1 MSNRSIQWVIGFG
14 ALAILAIL
22 AGQAYF
28 FYKAF
33 DLRERQAVQSFKI
46 SLQTVAENIAQ
57 FNKST
62 LPDNVL
68 HQYSPDYYI
77 VDINN
82 HIDPWILEHYLR
94 TELARRHLNI
104 DFEYA
109 IYDCDDDRMVYGNYV
124 SLDQKEEVKNKLEYW
139 PKYEEGLYYFGVH
152 FPGIRSYILSEMG
165 LWYFF
170 TAILVVVILF
180 FGYSMMI
187 ILRQKRLSEVQRD
200 FINNMSHEFRTP
212 LTSIGLASDV
222 LEEEGPGGD
231 PERFTRY
238 SAILKD
244 QIGLLQKKVDK
255 ILQQAETEH
264 KFFRLNKEQILLSD
278 FIREAVDEY
287 RPAAEHR
294 NGRLEFNIQA
304 GNQVILAD
312 RFHLSGILINLID
325 NALKYT
331 DKPPVVTI
339 SVTDKP
345 GKIHLLIEDNGYGIE
360 KKYIRKVFM
369 PFFRVPSGNI
379 HNVKGSGLGL
389 SYVKRICDLHGWKIR
404 IDSNPGIGTG
414 ITLIIPKVD
423 GNGQ

>member
-14 ALAILAIL
+14 VLAIMAIL

-33 DLRERQAVQSFKI
+33 DLRERQTVQSFKI
-46 SLQTVAENIAQ
+46 SLQTVAENISQ

-62 LPDNVL
+62 LPDNII
-68 HQYSPDYYI
+68 HQFSPDYYI

-82 HIDPWILEHYLR
+82 RIDPWILEHYLR
-94 TELARRHLNI
+94 SELSRRHLNI

-124 SLDQKEEVKNKLEYW
+124 SLDKKEEEKNRLEYW

-152 FPGIRSYILSEMG
+152 FPGMRNYILGEME

-170 TAILVVVILF
+170 TAILFVVIIF

-187 ILRQKRLSEVQRD
+187 ILQQKRLSEVQRD

-222 LEEEGPGGD
+222 LGEEGPGGD
-231 PERFTRY
+231 AERFNKY
-238 SAILKD
+238 SIILKD
-244 QIGLLQKKVDK
+244 QINLLQKKVDK

-264 KFFRLNKEQILLSD
+264 KFFKLNKERL
-278 FIREAVDEY
+278 FINELIVEIADEFK
-287 RPAAEHR
+287 PTAEHR
-294 NGRLEFNIQA
+294 NGRIEFDYLA
-304 GNQVILAD
+304 GNPVILAD
-312 RFHLSGILINLID
+312 RYHLSGILINLID

-331 DKPPVVTI
+331 DKPPLIRI
-339 SVTDKP
+339 SLISNSR
-345 GKIHLLIEDNGYGIE
+345 KISLKLEDNGTGID

-389 SYVKRICDLHGWKIR
+389 SYVKRICDLHGWRIR
-404 IDSNPGIGTG
+404 IESEPGKGTG
-414 ITLIIPKVD
+414 ITLIIPKED
-423 GNGQ
+423 

>member
-14 ALAILAIL
+14 VLAILAIL

-33 DLRERQAVQSFKI
+33 DLRERQTVQSFKI
-46 SLQTVAENIAQ
+46 SLQTVAENISQ
-57 FNKST
+57 YNKST
-62 LPDNVL
+62 LPDNII
-68 HQYSPDYYI
+68 HQFSPDYYI

-82 HIDPWILEHYLR
+82 RIDPWILEHYLR
-94 TELARRHLNI
+94 TELSRRHLNI

-152 FPGIRSYILSEMG
+152 FPGLRNYILSEMQ

-170 TAILVVVILF
+170 TAILVVVIIF

-212 LTSIGLASDV
+212 LTSIGLATDV
-222 LEEEGPGGD
+222 LGEEGPGGD
-231 PERFTRY
+231 HERFLKY
-238 SAILKD
+238 SSILKE
-244 QIGLLQKKVDK
+244 QVNLLHKKVDK

-264 KFFRLNKEQILLSD
+264 KFFRLNKERLLLKD
-278 FIREAVDEY
+278 VIEETVDEF

-294 NGRLEFNIQA
+294 NGRVEIDNKA
-304 GNQVILAD
+304 GNPSILAD
-312 RFHLSGILINLID
+312 RYHLSGILINLID

-331 DKPPVVTI
+331 DKPPRVTI
-339 SVTDKP
+339 TVTEKS
-345 GKIHLLIEDNGYGIE
+345 GKILLKVEDTGTGIE
-360 KKYIRKVFM
+360 KKYIRKIFM

-389 SYVKRICDLHGWKIR
+389 SYVKKICDLHGWRIR
-404 IDSNPGIGTG
+404 IESEPGKGTG
-414 ITLIIPKVD
+414 ITLTIPKAEQH
-423 GNGQ
+423 G

>member
-1 MSNRSIQWVIGFG
+1 VSNRSIQWVIGFG
-14 ALAILAIL
+14 VLAILSIL

-33 DLRERQAVQSFKI
+33 DLRERQTVQSFKI
-46 SLQTVAENIAQ
+46 SLQTVAESISQ
-57 FNKST
+57 YNKST
-62 LPDNVL
+62 LPDNII
-68 HQYSPDYYI
+68 HQFSPDYYI

-94 TELARRHLNI
+94 SELTRRHLNI

-124 SLDQKEEVKNKLEYW
+124 SLDAKEEVKNKLEYW

-152 FPGIRSYILSEMG
+152 FPGLRSYIFSEMQ

-170 TAILVVVILF
+170 TAILVVVIIF

-200 FINNMSHEFRTP
+200 FINNMSHEIRTP
-212 LTSIGLASDV
+212 LTSIGLATDV
-222 LEEEGPGGD
+222 LGEEGPGGD
-231 PERFTRY
+231 PERFLKY
-238 SAILKD
+238 SYLLKE
-244 QIGLLQKKVDK
+244 QTLLLQKKVDR

-264 KFFRLNKEQILLSD
+264 KFFKLNRERILLKD
-278 FIREAVDEY
+278 LIDETADEF
-287 RPAAEHR
+287 RPATEHR
-294 NGRLEFNIQA
+294 NGMVEVNNQA
-304 GNQVILAD
+304 ANAMILAD
-312 RFHLSGILINLID
+312 RYHLSGVLINLID

-331 DKPPVVTI
+331 DKQPQVTI
-339 SVTDKP
+339 SILEKQGRILLRVEDK
-345 GKIHLLIEDNGYGIE
+345 GTGIE
-360 KKYIRKVFM
+360 NKYIRKVFM

-389 SYVKRICDLHGWKIR
+389 SYVKKICDLHGWRIR
-404 IDSNPGIGTG
+404 IESEPGKGTG
-414 ITLIIPKVD
+414 ITLTIPKAD
-423 GNGQ
+423 

>member
-14 ALAILAIL
+14 VLAILAIL

-33 DLRERQAVQSFKI
+33 DLRERQTVQSFKI
-46 SLQTVAENIAQ
+46 SLQTVAENISQ
-57 FNKST
+57 YNKST
-62 LPDNVL
+62 LPDNII

-94 TELARRHLNI
+94 TELTRRHLNI

-109 IYDCDDDRMVYGNYV
+109 IYNCDDDRMVYGNYV
-124 SLDQKEEVKNKLEYW
+124 SLNAKEEVKNKLEYW

-152 FPGIRSYILSEMG
+152 FPGVRSYILSEMG
-165 LWYFF
+165 LWYYF
-170 TAILVVVILF
+170 TAILVIVIIF

-200 FINNMSHEFRTP
+200 FINNMSHEIRTP
-212 LTSIGLASDV
+212 LTSIGLATDV
-222 LEEEGPGGD
+222 LGEEGLGGD
-231 PERFTRY
+231 HDRFLKY
-238 SAILKD
+238 SYLLKE
-244 QIGLLQKKVDK
+244 QTVLLQKKVDR

-264 KFFRLNKEQILLSD
+264 KFFKLNKEQLLLKD
-278 FIREAVDEY
+278 LIEETADEF
-287 RPAAEHR
+287 RPATEHR
-294 NGRLEFNIQA
+294 KGRVEIDNQA
-304 GNQVILAD
+304 GNPVILGD
-312 RFHLSGILINLID
+312 RYHLSGILINLID

-331 DKPPVVTI
+331 DKPPQVTI
-339 SVTDKP
+339 TILEKQASILVKVEDK
-345 GKIHLLIEDNGYGIE
+345 GTGIE

-389 SYVKRICDLHGWKIR
+389 SYVKKICDLHGWRIR
-404 IDSNPGIGTG
+404 IESEPAKGTT
-414 ITLIIPKVD
+414 ITLTIPKA
-423 GNGQ
+423 G

>member
-14 ALAILAIL
+14 VLAIMAIL

-33 DLRERQAVQSFKI
+33 DLRERQTVQSFKI
-46 SLQTVAENIAQ
+46 SLQTVAENISQ

-62 LPDNVL
+62 LPDNII
-68 HQYSPDYYI
+68 HQYSPDYFI

-94 TELARRHLNI
+94 SELARRHLNV

-124 SLDQKEEVKNKLEYW
+124 SLDQKEQVKNKLEYW

-152 FPGIRSYILSEMG
+152 FPGLRNYILGEMG

-170 TAILVVVILF
+170 SAILVVVILF

-187 ILRQKRLSEVQRD
+187 ILRQKRFSEVQRD

-212 LTSIGLASDV
+212 LTSIGLATDV
-222 LEEEGPGGD
+222 LGEEGPSGD
-231 PERFTRY
+231 ADRFKKY
-238 SAILKD
+238 SSILKE
-244 QIGLLQKKVDK
+244 QTLLLQKKVDK
-255 ILQQAETEH
+255 ILTQAETEN
-264 KFFRLNKEQILLSD
+264 KFFRLNKEKLSVKEVID
-278 FIREAVDEY
+278 QVIDEF

-294 NGRLEFNIQA
+294 NGRIKFDNQA
-304 GNQVILAD
+304 GEQFILAD
-312 RFHLSGILINLID
+312 RYHFSGLLINLVD

-331 DKPPVVTI
+331 EKPPVVTI
-339 SVTDKP
+339 TMTEKP
-345 GKIHLLIEDNGYGIE
+345 RKILLKVEDTGSGIDR
-360 KKYIRKVFM
+360 KYIRKVFM

-389 SYVKRICDLHGWKIR
+389 SYVKRICDLHGWKVR
-404 IDSNPGIGTG
+404 IESEPGKGTG
-414 ITLIIPKVD
+414 ITIVIPKAD
-423 GNGQ
+423 

>member
-14 ALAILAIL
+14 VLAILAIL

-33 DLRERQAVQSFKI
+33 DLRERQTVQSFRI
-46 SLQTVAENIAQ
+46 SLQSVAESISQ

-62 LPDNVL
+62 LPDNII
-68 HQYSPDYYI
+68 HQYSPDYFI

-82 HIDPWILEHYLR
+82 HIDPWVLEHYLR
-94 TELARRHLNI
+94 SELTRRHLSI

-109 IYDCDDDRMVYGNYV
+109 IYNCDDDQMVYGNYV
-124 SLDQKEEVKNKLEYW
+124 SLDQKEEVKNKLDYW
-139 PKYEEGLYYFGVH
+139 PKYEEGQYYFGVH
-152 FPGIRSYILSEMG
+152 FPGVRKYILSDMG

-170 TAILVVVILF
+170 TAILAVVILF

-222 LEEEGPGGD
+222 LGEEGNGGD
-231 PERFTRY
+231 AERFNKY
-238 SAILKD
+238 AVILKD
-244 QIGLLQKKVDK
+244 QIHLLQKKVDK

-264 KFFRLNKEQILLSD
+264 KFFKLNKERINLTEFL
-278 FIREAVDEY
+278 RETIDEFK
-287 RPAAEHR
+287 PAAEHR
-294 NGRLEFNIQA
+294 NGRLELEIHASNP
-304 GNQVILAD
+304 VILAD
-312 RFHLSGILINLID
+312 RYHLSGILINLID
-325 NALKYT
+325 NSLKYT
-331 DKPPVVTI
+331 ENPPVVQFTLTENTQKLYLKLQDTGTGI
-339 SVTDKP
+339 DKQ
-345 GKIHLLIEDNGYGIE
+345 
-360 KKYIRKVFM
+360 YIRKVFM

-389 SYVKRICDLHGWKIR
+389 SYVKRICDLHGWKIK
-404 IDSNPGIGTG
+404 IESEPGRGTA
-414 ITLIIPKVD
+414 ITLTIPKAE
-423 GNGQ
+423 

>member
-14 ALAILAIL
+14 VLAILAIL

-33 DLRERQAVQSFKI
+33 DLRERQTVQSFRI
-46 SLQTVAENIAQ
+46 SLQTVAESISQ

-62 LPDNVL
+62 LPDNII
-68 HQYSPDYYI
+68 HQFSPDYYI

-94 TELARRHLNI
+94 TELTRRHLNI

-124 SLDQKEEVKNKLEYW
+124 SLDAKEEVKNKLEYW

-152 FPGIRSYILSEMG
+152 FPSLRNYILSELQ

-170 TAILVVVILF
+170 TAILVVVIIF

-222 LEEEGPGGD
+222 LGEEGPGGD
-231 PERFTRY
+231 PERFAKY
-238 SAILKD
+238 SSILKE
-244 QIGLLQKKVDK
+244 QVSLLHRKVDK

-264 KFFRLNKEQILLSD
+264 KFFRLNKERILLKD
-278 FIREAVDEY
+278 LIEETVDEF
-287 RPAAEHR
+287 RHAAEHSK
-294 NGRLEFNIQA
+294 GRVEIENQA
-304 GNQVILAD
+304 GNPEILAD
-312 RFHLSGILINLID
+312 RYHLSGILINLID

-331 DKPPVVTI
+331 EKAPLVTIVVTE
-339 SVTDKP
+339 KP
-345 GKIHLLIEDNGYGIE
+345 GKILLKIEDNGTGID
-360 KKYIRKVFM
+360 KKYIRKIFM

-389 SYVKRICDLHGWKIR
+389 SYVKKICDLHGWRIR
-404 IDSNPGIGTG
+404 IESEPGKGTG
-414 ITLIIPKVD
+414 ITMIIHKAD
-423 GNGQ
+423 

>member
-14 ALAILAIL
+14 VMAILAIL

-33 DLRERQAVQSFKI
+33 DLRERQTVQSFRI
-46 SLQTVAENIAQ
+46 SLQSVAESISE
-57 FNKST
+57 FNRST
-62 LPDNVL
+62 LPDNII
-68 HQYSPDYYI
+68 HQYSSDYYI

-82 HIDPWILEHYLR
+82 HIDPWVLEHYLR
-94 TELARRHLNI
+94 TELARRHLDL

-124 SLDQKEEVKNKLEYW
+124 SLDQKEEVKNKLDYW

-152 FPGIRSYILSEMG
+152 FPGVRTYIIGEMG

-170 TAILVVVILF
+170 SAILVVVILF

-187 ILRQKRLSEVQRD
+187 ILQQKRLSEVQRD

-222 LEEEGPGGD
+222 LAEEGQGGD
-231 PERFTRY
+231 AERFRKY
-238 SAILKD
+238 SNILKD
-244 QIGLLQKKVDK
+244 QISILQKKVDK
-255 ILQQAETEH
+255 ILQHAETEN
-264 KFFRLNKEQILLSD
+264 KFFKLSKEKLIPED
-278 FIREAVDEY
+278 VIVEVIDEF
-287 RPAAEHR
+287 RASAEHKK
-294 NGRLEFNIQA
+294 GVLEFHNPA
-304 GNQVILAD
+304 GRPVILAD
-312 RFHLSGILINLID
+312 RYHFAGILINLVD

-331 DKPPVVTI
+331 QQSPCVKI
-339 SVTDKP
+339 SLTQANERIWLRV
-345 GKIHLLIEDNGYGIE
+345 EDQGAGIE

-389 SYVKRICDLHGWKIR
+389 SYVKRICDQHGWKLKIE
-404 IDSNPGIGTG
+404 SEQGKGTV
-414 ITLIIPKVD
+414 ITIIIPKA
-423 GNGQ
+423 G

>member
-14 ALAILAIL
+14 VLAILAIL

-33 DLRERQAVQSFKI
+33 DLRERQTVQSFRI
-46 SLQTVAENIAQ
+46 SLQSVAESISQ
-57 FNKST
+57 FNRST
-62 LPDNVL
+62 LPDNII
-68 HQYSPDYYI
+68 HQYSSDYFI

-94 TELARRHLNI
+94 TELTRRHLDV

-109 IYDCDDDRMVYGNYV
+109 IYNCDDDRMVYGNYV
-124 SLDQKEEVKNKLEYW
+124 SLAQKEDVQNRLDYW
-139 PKYEEGLYYFGVH
+139 PKYDQGLYYFGVH
-152 FPGIRSYILSEMG
+152 FPGMRSYILRDMG

-170 TAILVVVILF
+170 TAILAVVILF

-187 ILRQKRLSEVQRD
+187 ILKQKRLSEVQRD

-222 LEEEGPGGD
+222 LSEEGPGGD
-231 PERFTRY
+231 EERFSKY
-238 SAILKD
+238 SALLRD
-244 QIGLLQKKVDK
+244 QINLLQKKVDK
-255 ILQQAETEH
+255 ILQQGETEH
-264 KFFRLNKEQILLSD
+264 KFFKLNKEKIRIKGLL
-278 FIREAVDEY
+278 EETTDEFKH
-287 RPAAEHR
+287 AAEHR
-294 NGRLEFNIQA
+294 KGSLVLENFA
-304 GNQVILAD
+304 GDPVISAD
-312 RFHLSGILINLID
+312 RYHLTGILINLID

-331 DKPPVVTI
+331 ETHPEVRI
-339 SVTDKP
+339 SLTENHK
-345 GKIHLLIEDNGYGIE
+345 KIYLKLRDSGSGID

-389 SYVKRICDLHGWKIR
+389 SYVKRICDLHGWKIK
-404 IDSNPGIGTG
+404 IESELGKGTL
-414 ITLIIPKVD
+414 ITLTIPKAE
-423 GNGQ
+423 

>member
-1 MSNRSIQWVIGFG
+1 VSNRSIQWVIGFG
-14 ALAILAIL
+14 VLAIMAIL

-33 DLRERQAVQSFKI
+33 DLRERQTVQSFKI
-46 SLQTVAENIAQ
+46 SLQTVAESISQ
-57 FNKST
+57 YNKST
-62 LPDNVL
+62 LPDNIL

-94 TELARRHLNI
+94 TELTRRHLNI

-124 SLDQKEEVKNKLEYW
+124 SLDAKEEVKNKLEYW

-170 TAILVVVILF
+170 TAILVMVIIF

-187 ILRQKRLSEVQRD
+187 ILRQKKLSEIQRD
-200 FINNMSHEFRTP
+200 FINNMSHEIRTP
-212 LTSIGLASDV
+212 LTSIGLAADV
-222 LEEEGPGGD
+222 LGEEGPDGD
-231 PERFTRY
+231 RGRFFKY
-238 SAILKD
+238 SSILRE
-244 QIGLLQKKVDK
+244 QTLLLQKKVDK

-264 KFFRLNKEQILLSD
+264 KFFQLNKEKLLMKEV
-278 FIREAVDEY
+278 IEETADEF
-287 RPAAEHR
+287 RPASEHKK
-294 NGRLEFNIQA
+294 GRVEIDNKA
-304 GNQVILAD
+304 GNPVILAD
-312 RFHLSGILINLID
+312 RYHLSGILINLID

-331 DKPPVVTI
+331 DKPPLVTI
-339 SVTDKP
+339 SLSANK
-345 GKIHLLIEDNGYGIE
+345 GKILLKVEDKGAGIE

-389 SYVKRICDLHGWKIR
+389 SYVKKICDLHGWRIR
-404 IDSNPGIGTG
+404 IISEAGKGTA
-414 ITLIIPKVD
+414 ITITIPKAD
-423 GNGQ
+423 

>member
-14 ALAILAIL
+14 VLAILAIL

-33 DLRERQAVQSFKI
+33 DLRERQTVQSFKI
-46 SLQTVAENIAQ
+46 SLQTVAENISQ

-62 LPDNVL
+62 LPDNII
-68 HQYSPDYYI
+68 HQFSPDYYI

-82 HIDPWILEHYLR
+82 RIDPWILEHYLR
-94 TELARRHLNI
+94 TELTRRHLNI

-124 SLDQKEEVKNKLEYW
+124 SLDEKEEVKNKLEYW

-152 FPGIRSYILSEMG
+152 FPGLRSYIFSEMQ

-170 TAILVVVILF
+170 TAILVVVIIF

-187 ILRQKRLSEVQRD
+187 ILRQKRLSEIQRD

-212 LTSIGLASDV
+212 LTSIGLATDV
-222 LEEEGPGGD
+222 LGEEGPGGD
-231 PERFTRY
+231 PERFLKY
-238 SAILKD
+238 SSILKD
-244 QIGLLQKKVDK
+244 QTLLLQKKVDK
-255 ILQQAETEH
+255 ILQQGETEH
-264 KFFRLNKEQILLSD
+264 KFFKLNKGRILLKD
-278 FIREAVDEY
+278 VIEETVDEF
-287 RPAAEHR
+287 RPAIEHR
-294 NGRLEFNIQA
+294 KGRVEIVNLA
-304 GNQVILAD
+304 GNPVILAD
-312 RFHLSGILINLID
+312 HYHLSGILINLID

-331 DKPPVVTI
+331 EKAPLVTI
-339 SVTDKP
+339 ILTEKT
-345 GKIHLLIEDNGYGIE
+345 GKILLKVEDTGTGIE
-360 KKYIRKVFM
+360 KKYIRKIFM

-389 SYVKRICDLHGWKIR
+389 SYVRKICDLHGWR
-404 IDSNPGIGTG
+404 IWIESEPGKGTG
-414 ITLIIPKVD
+414 ITLTIPKAE
-423 GNGQ
+423 

>member
-14 ALAILAIL
+14 VLAILAIL

-33 DLRERQAVQSFKI
+33 DLKERQTVQSFRT
-46 SLQTVAENIAQ
+46 SLQSVAEGISQ

-62 LPDNVL
+62 LPDNII

-82 HIDPWILEHYLR
+82 HIDPWVLEHYLR
-94 TELARRHLNI
+94 SELTRRHLDV

-109 IYDCDDDRMVYGNYV
+109 IYNCDDDRMVYGNYV
-124 SLDQKEEVKNKLEYW
+124 SLAQKEEGKDRLDYW

-152 FPGIRSYILSEMG
+152 FPGIRSYILSDMG

-187 ILRQKRLSEVQRD
+187 ILKQKRLSEVQRD

-222 LEEEGPGGD
+222 VNEEGRGGD
-231 PERFTRY
+231 PDRFSRY
-238 SAILKD
+238 SVILKE
-244 QIGLLQKKVDK
+244 QISILQKKVDK

-264 KFFRLNKEQILLSD
+264 KFFKLNKEKIHL
-278 FIREAVDEY
+278 RELIGEIAGEFKPAV
-287 RPAAEHR
+287 EHR
-294 NGRLEFNIQA
+294 NGRLEVENMSDEP
-304 GNQVILAD
+304 VILAD
-312 RFHLSGILINLID
+312 PYHLSGILINIID
-325 NALKYT
+325 NSLKYNE
-331 DKPPVVTI
+331 KPPVV
-339 SVTDKP
+339 
-345 GKIHLLIEDNGYGIE
+345 KITLTGVNRKLILRVEDNGTGIE

-379 HNVKGSGLGL
+379 HNVKGTGLGL

-404 IDSNPGIGTG
+404 IESEPGMGTA
-414 ITLIIPKVD
+414 ITFTIPKAE
-423 GNGQ
+423 

>member
-1 MSNRSIQWVIGFG
+1 VSNRSIQWVIGFG
-14 ALAILAIL
+14 VLAIMAIL
-22 AGQAYF
+22 TGQAYF

-33 DLRERQAVQSFKI
+33 DLRERQTVQSFKI
-46 SLQTVAENIAQ
+46 SLQSVAENISHY
-57 FNKST
+57 NNST
-62 LPDNVL
+62 LPDNII
-68 HQYSPDYYI
+68 HQFSPDYYI

-94 TELARRHLNI
+94 TELTRRHLNI

-124 SLDQKEEVKNKLEYW
+124 SLDAKEEVKNKLDYW

-165 LWYFF
+165 IWYFF
-170 TAILVVVILF
+170 TAILFIVIIF

-200 FINNMSHEFRTP
+200 FINNMSHEIRTP

-231 PERFTRY
+231 PGRFLKY
-238 SAILKD
+238 SSILKE
-244 QIGLLQKKVDK
+244 QTLLLQKKVDK

-264 KFFRLNKEQILLSD
+264 KYFKLNKERVFLKELI
-278 FIREAVDEY
+278 EETADEF
-287 RPAAEHR
+287 RPATEHK
-294 NGRLEFNIQA
+294 NGRVKIDNRA
-304 GNQVILAD
+304 GNPIVLAD
-312 RFHLSGILINLID
+312 RYHLSGILINLID

-331 DKPPVVTI
+331 DKPPLITI
-339 SVTDKP
+339 SIMEKIDK
-345 GKIHLLIEDNGYGIE
+345 ILLKVQDTGTGIE
-360 KKYIRKVFM
+360 KKFIRKVFM

-389 SYVKRICDLHGWKIR
+389 SYVKQICDLHGWRIR
-404 IDSNPGIGTG
+404 IESEPGKGTVII
-414 ITLIIPKVD
+414 ITIPKAD
-423 GNGQ
+423 